1 MSETESELAP
11 TTIDELHQSAVY
23 LPGFRQID
31 ELPRFYAHANAAI
44 LAITKDTWKLVINEA
59 TASSLP
65 VIVSNRCGCAQE
77 LVKEGRNGFTFYL

>member
-31 ELPRFYAHANAAI
+31 ELPQ
-44 LAITKDTWKLVINEA
+44 TGD
-59 TASSLP
+59 
-65 VIVSNRCGCAQE
+65 
-77 LVKEGRNGFTFYL
+77 